1 MPDDEHEREDGS
13 QEERLD
19 RLEHTQ
25 AEQGTKLDAILEKL
39 GHVVPS
45 SHAEAEERQERRLD
59 RPSNVAEQVQAEL
72 AKAREEEARQA
83 SRAEHETE
91 HERIKAEQARLREA
105 PPLPPAR
112 RATKLLGWGDGRD
125 R

>member
-1 MPDDEHEREDGS
+1 MADDEHEDGS
-13 QEERLD
+13 QEERLN

-25 AEQGTKLDAILEKL
+25 AEQGTKLDAILDKL
-39 GHVVPS
+39 GSIVPG
-45 SHAEAEERQERRLD
+45 SHAEAQDRQEARLD
-59 RPSNVAEQVQAEL
+59 RPSSVAEQVQAEL

-83 SRAEHETE
+83 ARAEHETE

-112 RATKLLGWGDGRD
+112 RATKLLGWGDGRE
-125 R
+125 